1 MSKVYLKKSMV
12 LDNLIYLFPP
22 IQSIKQMLLY
32 CIVIIVYIF
41 NGYVL
46 NNHHNFGV
54 FAAL

>member
-1 MSKVYLKKSMV
+1 MV
-12 LDNLIYLFPP
+12 LENLIYLFPP

-32 CIVIIVYIF
+32 CIVVIVYIF
-41 NGYVL
+41 NGYVLKYVL

>member
-32 CIVIIVYIF
+32 RIVVIVYIF
-41 NGYVL
+41 NGYV
-46 NNHHNFGV
+46 
-54 FAAL
+54 